1 MHSKE
6 SDRAAAIVDTLTAM
20 GVEVRLDQD
29 YMYVCGE
36 SLASRCLNSR
46 LLRGGKYSSFHDHR
60 MVMLLRLASLAC
72 SSAIVIDDEK
82 CVAKSFPDFDT
93 LFA

>member
-1 MHSKE
+1 
-6 SDRAAAIVDTLTAM
+6 M

-60 MVMLLRLASLAC
+60 MVMALKVAQLGADSPV
-72 SSAIVIDDEK
+72 IIDDED
-82 CVAKSFPDFDT
+82 CVSKSFPGFK
-93 LFA
+93 L